1 MLFCNVNCTLIN
13 LCQCTQETTRLL
25 HDIVEVANRATS
37 QHKTRLMRLLLECDV
52 IERIQRMWRCHLS
65 AQLLQQQPDID
76 TVTNIDTDID
86 TDTVTNIDTDIDTVS
101 ASDSDLMMM
110 LHASIN
116 VRDTSL
122 YMPCTIHSFI
132 HIRLLKLDRT
142 QANSYNNQN

>member
-13 LCQCTQETTRLL
+13 LCQCTQETCRLL

-52 IERIQRMWRCHLS
+52 IERIQQMWRCHLS
-65 AQLLQQQPDID
+65 AQLLQQQP
-76 TVTNIDTDID
+76 D